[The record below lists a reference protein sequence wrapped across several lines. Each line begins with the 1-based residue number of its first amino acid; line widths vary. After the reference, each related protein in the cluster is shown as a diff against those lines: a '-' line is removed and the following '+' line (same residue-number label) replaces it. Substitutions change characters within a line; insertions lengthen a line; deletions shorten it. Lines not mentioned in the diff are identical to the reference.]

1 MSSGSNWPPADLL
14 DDYDDFDSKIREN
27 QKSVN
32 EKKSEKSSRDSY
44 CSPISLSTFCC
55 LPGSKSDQLS
65 HQVIEMQSSKQNQTK
80 QSNSKTRDSKKN
92 KKAAR
97 YRDPIYYFII
107 YTRKLRSCKFR

>member
-32 EKKSEKSSRDSY
+32 KKSEKSSRDSY

-55 LPGSKSDQLS
+55 LPGSKSDQPS
-65 HQVIEMQSSKQNQTK
+65 SDHQVIEMQSKQNQTK

-97 YRDPIYYFII
+97 YRDPIHYFIN
-107 YTRKLRSCKFR
+107 

>member
-27 QKSVN
+27 QKSEFN
-32 EKKSEKSSRDSY
+32 QKKSEKSSTRDSY

-55 LPGSKSDQLS
+55 LPGSKSDQPS
-65 HQVIEMQSSKQNQTK
+65 SDHQVIEMQSKQNQTK

-97 YRDPIYYFII
+97 YRDPIFYF
-107 YTRKLRSCKFR
+107 Y